1 MNLFLIG
8 FRCTGKTSVGQI
20 LARRL
25 GWPLVD
31 TDRIIVDMIG
41 SDIARMVEESG
52 WAFFRKQERRA
63 LEAVCAADRQVV
75 ATGGGIVLDDRNIQI
90 MKAAGRIVWLTASPE
105 TVEARMHADDATAL
119 NRPPLAGPGAI
130 EAVASTLAERRPLY
144 QKAADFSVD
153 TDGETIAAVCARI
166 EALLNGQ

>member
-1 MNLFLIG
+1 VNLFLIG

-41 SDIARMVEESG
+41 SDIARMVEKSG

-75 ATGGGIVLDDRNIQI
+75 ATGG
-90 MKAAGRIVWLTASPE
+90 ASFS
-105 TVEARMHADDATAL
+105 MI
-119 NRPPLAGPGAI
+119 AI
-130 EAVASTLAERRPLY
+130 S
-144 QKAADFSVD
+144 KS
-153 TDGETIAAVCARI
+153 
-166 EALLNGQ
+166 